1 MSGHAVSD
9 DELEQLLRT
18 GDIGA
23 LESLFERHRNRLW
36 KVIDF
41 RLSPTVRQRA
51 DPDDLLQETF
61 AAAQARL
68 PHFVRSPLPSS
79 FLWLRLIALQV
90 LAEHYRRHAGPQ
102 RDAHRD
108 VALDGGRDTSAA
120 LVRGLATSATSPS
133 GAAMRRETLEQIE
146 KALGQLEALDQD
158 ILALRHFEELS
169 NSEVAKVLN
178 IQEKTASIRYI
189 RALRRLKDVLAT
201 IPGFFENRSAGE
213 GGNRG

>member
-1 MSGHAVSD
+1 MSD
-9 DELEQLLRT
+9 EELEELLRAGNT
-18 GDIGA
+18 EA
-23 LESLFERHRNRLW
+23 LETLFERHRNRLW
-36 KVIDF
+36 KIIDF
-41 RLSPTVRQRA
+41 RLSPAVRQRA
-51 DPDDLLQETF
+51 DPDDLLQETY
-61 AAAQARL
+61 AAAQIRL
-68 PHFVRSPLPSS
+68 PHFVKAPLPSA

-90 LAEHYRRHAGPQ
+90 LTEHYRRHAGKQ

-108 VALDGGRDTSAA
+108 VALEGGAGTSAA

-146 KALGQLEALDQD
+146 KALGQLEALDQE

-169 NSEVAKVLN
+169 NGEAARVLN

-201 IPGFFENRSAGE
+201 IPGFFE
-213 GGNRG
+213 GGARG